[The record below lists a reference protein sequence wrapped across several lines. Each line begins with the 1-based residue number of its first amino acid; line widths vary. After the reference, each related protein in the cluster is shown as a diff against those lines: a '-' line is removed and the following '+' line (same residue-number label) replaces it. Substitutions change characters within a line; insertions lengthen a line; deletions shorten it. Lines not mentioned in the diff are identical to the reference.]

1 VVVGVFSLRQIIRR
15 RGTSYIRMTVECLEV
30 GNTVSS
36 FERSWNEVKDVA
48 DRPHNGRRSTGTTYI
63 TTADGRTRILPSDWY
78 TPGGHAL
85 REFVHFYWK
94 HPQDREELADGRA
107 LVRLETES

>member
-1 VVVGVFSLRQIIRR
+1 
-15 RGTSYIRMTVECLEV
+15 MTVDGLEF

-36 FERSWNEVKDVA
+36 AERSWDEIAQIA
-48 DRPHNGRRSTGTTYI
+48 DRAQQARHPSGTTYI

-85 REFVHFYWK
+85 REFVRFYWK
-94 HPQDREELADGRA
+94 HPDDREELTDGRA
-107 LVRLETES
+107 LQRLETESSGAA